1 MLKEPVV
8 ILANGNFPS
17 HEIPLKKLHE
27 AKSIICCDGAINAL
41 EQHGI
46 EPIVIVGDLDSMDEK
61 LKQKYQSKLF
71 HIPDQ
76 NENDLRKA
84 MAWTDKNKINHATIL
99 GATGKREDHSLGNIF
114 SLIQFE
120 TNTIFSMISNHGS
133 FITIEDKV
141 TLKSFKGE
149 QVSIFSA
156 DPTIK
161 ITSDNLK
168 YNLINYTISSL
179 YSCTLNES
187 LSNKFTLQISH
198 GKVAV
203 YQAFIEK

>member
-8 ILANGNFPS
+8 ILANGNFPN
-17 HEIPLKKLHE
+17 HETSLKKLHE
-27 AKSIICCDGAINAL
+27 AKSIICCDGAINTL
-41 EQHGI
+41 EKHGI
-46 EPIVIVGDLDSMDEK
+46 EPVVIVGDLDSMDEK
-61 LKQKYQSKLF
+61 HKQKYQSKLF

-84 MAWTDKNKINHATIL
+84 MTWADKNKVNHATIL
-99 GATGKREDHSLGNIF
+99 GATGKREDHALGNIF
-114 SLIQFE
+114 SLIQFK
-120 TNTIFSMISNHGS
+120 TNTIFRMISDYGS
-133 FITIEDKV
+133 FTTIEGKV

-149 QVSIFSA
+149 QVSIFST

-161 ITSDNLK
+161 ITSKKLK
-168 YNLINYTISSL
+168 YNLNKYTISSL

-187 LSNKFTLQISH
+187 TNNEFTLQISH
-198 GKVAV
+198 GRVAV